1 MGQLLSEPVL
11 EKETNYGGNEK
22 VIFAISS
29 MQGWRVSMEDS
40 HIAILSLIDELER
53 IKKEKETNENN
64 NNTNNSSNYN
74 INNIEN
80 DLSFFGV
87 FDGHSGGVVSKY
99 ASKEL
104 HKIFMKEEEFKLK
117 NYEKALK
124 AAFFKLDEQMQKDE
138 ELSNS
143 EAGSTAVVSLITDN
157 LLYIANCGD
166 SRAIISSNGVAKAL
180 STDHKPT
187 LPDEK
192 TRILNSGGFV
202 QSGRVNGQLAVSRSL
217 GDFVYKTNTALP
229 NDEQTVTANP
239 DVFVKSITEEDEF
252 IVLACDGVWDYMT
265 NEQVIE
271 FIREGI
277 VNRLGLSQIAE
288 NLLNECA
295 SEKEEASSKKPS
307 YDNMTM
313 IIVGFLQGKTKEEYY
328 NMIKERYIKEHPDKQ
343 IDSNN
348 DTEIIE
354 ITSTIKPN
362 FSKPN
367 SSKPF

>member
-29 MQGWRVSMEDS
+29 MQGWRVSMEDA
-40 HIAILSLIDELER
+40 HIALLSLADELENEN
-53 IKKEKETNENN
+53 KEQNSNSSNENN
-64 NNTNNSSNYN
+64 DNNKDNHIDKN
-74 INNIEN
+74 
-80 DLSFFGV
+80 LSFFGV
-87 FDGHSGGVVSKY
+87 FDGHSGGLISKY

-104 HKIFMKEEEFKLK
+104 HKILINEEEFKLK

-124 AAFFKLDEQMQKDE
+124 SAFFKLDDKMQQDE
-138 ELSNS
+138 ELLNC
-143 EAGSTAVVSLITDN
+143 EAGSTAVVSLITDKT
-157 LLYIANCGD
+157 LYIANCGD
-166 SRAIISSNGVAKAL
+166 SRAIISTNGKVTAL

-192 TRILNSGGFV
+192 ARIYNSGGFL
-202 QSGRVNGQLAVSRSL
+202 QSGRVNGKLAVSRSL
-217 GDFVYKTNTALP
+217 GDFIYKSNTSLP
-229 NDEQTVTANP
+229 SDEQTVTANP
-239 DVFVKSITEEDEF
+239 DIFIKNIDEEDEF

-277 VNRLGLSQIAE
+277 SNRLGLSQIVE

-295 SEKEEASSKKPS
+295 SEKEEAVKKPS

-328 NMIKERYIKEHPDKQ
+328 NMIKERYIKEHPNKQ
-343 IDSNN
+343 LTNINAES
-348 DTEIIE
+348 EIVE
-354 ITSTIKPN
+354 IKSTIK
-362 FSKPN
+362 SN
-367 SSKPF
+367 S

>member
-22 VIFAISS
+22 VIYAISS

-40 HIAILSLIDELER
+40 HIAILSLIEELEK
-53 IKKEKETNENN
+53 IKKEKEANLDKNG
-64 NNTNNSSNYN
+64 SNYS

-104 HKIFMKEEEFKLK
+104 HKIFMREEEFKLK

-124 AAFFKLDEQMQKDE
+124 SAFFKLDEQMKKDE

-143 EAGSTAVVSLITDN
+143 EAGSTAVISLITDD

-239 DVFVKSITEEDEF
+239 DVFIKSITEEDEF

-295 SEKEEASSKKPS
+295 SEKEETSSKKPS

-343 IDSNN
+343 IDSTN
-348 DTEIIE
+348 DTEIKE
-354 ITSTIKPN
+354 ITSTIKPM
-362 FSKPN
+362 
-367 SSKPF
+367 SSKP